1 MQNSNLIPFFQQQR
15 SIPLHQQELPPRFL
29 IRPHLQ
35 CSYCNYV
42 GHVRQTCWKLNPHL
56 KPTRQDYRSKA
67 KTATVQLVQEP
78 DFYGVVGQDH
88 HTTGR
93 AIPTASFASRGK
105 IGMALKVSNFV
116 GSDTWIIDSG
126 ASDHMTYDKTYF
138 TELSSPPVS
147 YVTNA
152 NGEAFP
158 VLGTGSIRIT
168 PTLQLHNV
176 LYVTDLSHHLISVP
190 QLNTESQCSIT
201 FYPMYVIFQ
210 DLLTRE
216 LIGRGYLRGRL
227 FHLDQTYAGEKPGA
241 QSRTAL
247 TSNSDKLSEVW
258 LWHRRLGHPSF
269 SLMKKY
275 MPTLFIGVNESVLR
289 CETCVLAKSHRAT
302 YPPSFSNKSVIP
314 FELIHSDVWGPS
326 REPTVS
332 GMRYFVL
339 FIDDCTRL
347 SWVAL
352 LRTKDEV
359 FPAFQ
364 TFRTLVQ
371 TQYNSTIRVLRSDN
385 GGEYVNHFFKDFFQT
400 HGIVHQTTCPQ
411 TPEQNGVSERK
422 NRHLLDMARAILFSA
437 HMPKYLWGDA
447 VQASSHLINRLP
459 SSVLQGKIP
468 FEVLASHVSLPSFHN
483 LPARVFGCVAFVHV
497 PKNQRSKLDA
507 RAIKCVFV
515 GYGGYQK
522 GYKCYHPPTRKYYVT
537 MDVTFFEDMSYFSSS
552 DTVLQGENS
561 YFEDLYHF
569 EGEELERGE
578 EVTQA
583 GDISASLVD
592 IPYPSNPEVVEAEA
606 PSIQAPVSITENES
620 EDTTVPSVVAPTPEP
635 QLPGIE
641 VHSSEV
647 CSPTDTNSSESNV
660 GQYVLPNRS
669 TRGQPPKRYEPTVHA
684 KSKYPVANYMST
696 RRLSKSY
703 ASFVNQI
710 SAVSVPNKVQD
721 ALGDPKW
728 RKAMEEEMEA
738 LQKNDTWQLVPP
750 PQDKKA
756 VGCRWVFTVKHNAD
770 GSVNRYKARLVAKGF
785 TQTYGIDYDETFAPV
800 AKMNTIRVLLSCAAN
815 LNWPLRQFDVKN
827 AFLYGELAEE
837 VYMSLPPGYVTASP
851 GDFVCKLRKS
861 LYGLKQS
868 PRAWFGRFT
877 QFMRK
882 FGYRQSHSD
891 HTLFL
896 KHQQGNVTALIIYV
910 DDMVITGNDTMEMDI
925 LQRQLASEFEMKD
938 LGELKYF
945 LGIEVAR
952 GREGI
957 YLCQRKYI
965 LDLLT
970 ETGMLDCKP
979 IDTPIEQNH
988 CLAEYPDQVS
998 TDRAR
1003 YQRLVGRLIYLAHTR
1018 PDVAYAVSVVSQ
1030 FMHNPSES
1038 HMDAVVRILRYL
1050 KSAPGRGVMFS
1061 KHNNILEVCGF
1072 TDADWAG
1079 NITDRRST
1087 SGYFTFV
1094 GGNLVTWKSKK
1105 QKVVARSSAE
1115 AEYRGM
1121 AHGVCELLWLR
1132 NLLHDLGFKLR
1143 STMQLYCD
1151 NRAAIDISQ
1160 NPVQHDRTKHVEVD
1174 RHFIKEK
1181 LDAKLVSF
1189 PFVPTEEQLADIL
1202 TKGISRNAFYDS
1214 LSKLGMVDVYAPT

>member
-1 MQNSNLIPFFQQQR
+1 M
-15 SIPLHQQELPPRFL
+15 
-29 IRPHLQ
+29 
-35 CSYCNYV
+35 
-42 GHVRQTCWKLNPHL
+42 
-56 KPTRQDYRSKA
+56 
-67 KTATVQLVQEP
+67 
-78 DFYGVVGQDH
+78 
-88 HTTGR
+88 
-93 AIPTASFASRGK
+93 
-105 IGMALKVSNFV
+105 
-116 GSDTWIIDSG
+116 
-126 ASDHMTYDKTYF
+126 
-138 TELSSPPVS
+138 
-147 YVTNA
+147 
-152 NGEAFP
+152 
-158 VLGTGSIRIT
+158 
-168 PTLQLHNV
+168 
-176 LYVTDLSHHLISVP
+176 
-190 QLNTESQCSIT
+190 
-201 FYPMYVIFQ
+201 

-216 LIGRGYLRGRL
+216 IVGRGYLRGRL

-241 QSRTAL
+241 QSRVAL
-247 TSNSDKLSEVW
+247 TSNSDKISEIW
-258 LWHRRLGHPSF
+258 LWHRCLGHPSF
-269 SLMKKY
+269 SLMKTT
-275 MPTLFIGVNESVLR
+275 MPTLFLGVNKSALR

-302 YPPSFSNKSVIP
+302 YSPRVSNKSSIP
-314 FELIHSDVWGPS
+314 FELIHSDVWEPS

-352 LRTKDEV
+352 LKTKDEV

-371 TQYNSTIRVLRSDN
+371 TQYHSTIKVLRSDN
-385 GGEYVNHFFKDFFQT
+385 GGEYVNHVFQEFFNT

-422 NRHLLDMARAILFSA
+422 NRHLLDMARALLFSA

-447 VQASSHLINRLP
+447 VYASSHLINRLP
-459 SSVLQGKIP
+459 ST
-468 FEVLASHVSLPSFHN
+468 
-483 LPARVFGCVAFVHV
+483 RVFGCVAFVHV

-507 RAIKCVFV
+507 RALKCVFV

-522 GYKCYHPPTRKYYVT
+522 GYKCFHPPTRKYYIT
-537 MDVTFFEDMSYFSSS
+537 MDVTFFEDMSYFTSS
-552 DTVLQGENS
+552 DTALQGENS
-561 YFEDLYHF
+561 FFEELYHG
-569 EGEELERGE
+569 EGEESEGGE
-578 EVTQA
+578 EA
-583 GDISASLVD
+583 GGILTDPIETISS
-592 IPYPSNPEVVEAEA
+592 PPEGEA
-606 PSIQAPVSITENES
+606 PNIQAPVSMAENDVTDTTPNIQAPVSMAENDV
-620 EDTTVPSVVAPTPEP
+620 EDTTVPPTITSTPDP
-635 QLPGIE
+635 QLPGTE
-641 VHSSEV
+641 DHSCEV
-647 CSPTDTNSSESNV
+647 CPPTITSSNESNV
-660 GQYVLPNRS
+660 GQYVLPNRT
-669 TRGQPPKRYEPTVHA
+669 TRGQSAKIYEPTLTA

-703 ASFVNQI
+703 ESFVNQI

-721 ALGDPKW
+721 ALGDPNW
-728 RKAMEEEMEA
+728 RKAMEEELEA
-738 LQKNDTWQLVPP
+738 LQKSNTWQLVPP
-750 PQDKKA
+750 PQGKKA

-770 GSVNRYKARLVAKGF
+770 GSVIRYKARLVAKGF

-800 AKMNTIRVLLSCAAN
+800 AKMTTIRVLLSIAAS

-827 AFLYGELAEE
+827 AFLHGELAEEE
-837 VYMSLPPGYVTASP
+837 VYMSLPPGYVVDSP
-851 GDFVCKLRKS
+851 GDFVCRLRKS

-868 PRAWFGRFT
+868 PHAWFGRFS

-882 FGYRQSHSD
+882 VGYRQNNSD

-896 KHQQGNVTALIIYV
+896 KHQQGKVTALIIYV
-910 DDMVITGNDTMEMDI
+910 DDMVITGNDTVEIDR

-957 YLCQRKYI
+957 YLCQRKYV

-970 ETGMLDCKP
+970 ETGLLDCRP
-979 IDTPIEQNH
+979 VDTPIEQNH
-988 CLAEYPDQVS
+988 CLAEYPDQVPA
-998 TDRAR
+998 DRAR

-1038 HMDAVVRILRYL
+1038 HMDAVMRILKYL
-1050 KSAPGRGVMFS
+1050 KSAPGRGVLFS
-1061 KHNNILEVCGF
+1061 KHSNILEVCGF

-1132 NLLHDLGFKLR
+1132 NLLRDLGFKLK

-1151 NRAAIDISQ
+1151 NKAAIDISQ

-1181 LDAKLVSF
+1181 LDAKIISF
-1189 PFVPTEEQLADIL
+1189 PFVPTEEQLADVL
-1202 TKGISRNAFYDS
+1202 TKGVSRKAFYDS
-1214 LSKLGMVDVYAPT
+1214 LSKLGMVDVYEPT

>member
-1 MQNSNLIPFFQQQR
+1 MS
-15 SIPLHQQELPPRFL
+15 
-29 IRPHLQ
+29 
-35 CSYCNYV
+35 
-42 GHVRQTCWKLNPHL
+42 
-56 KPTRQDYRSKA
+56 
-67 KTATVQLVQEP
+67 
-78 DFYGVVGQDH
+78 
-88 HTTGR
+88 
-93 AIPTASFASRGK
+93 
-105 IGMALKVSNFV
+105 LKVSNFV

-126 ASDHMTYDKTYF
+126 ASDHMTYDKSYF
-138 TELSSPPVS
+138 TDLSSPLVS

-158 VLGTGSIRIT
+158 VLGSGSVCIT
-168 PTLQLHNV
+168 PTLELHNV
-176 LYVTDLSHHLISVP
+176 LYVPDLSHHLISVP
-190 QLNTESQCSIT
+190 QLNAESKCSVT

-216 LIGRGYLRGRL
+216 IVGRGYLRGRL

-241 QSRTAL
+241 QSRVAL
-247 TSNSDKLSEVW
+247 TSNSDKISEIW

-269 SLMKKY
+269 SLMKTT
-275 MPTLFIGVNESVLR
+275 MPTLFIGVNESALR

-302 YPPSFSNKSVIP
+302 YSPRMSNKSVIP

-352 LRTKDEV
+352 LKTKDEV

-371 TQYNSTIRVLRSDN
+371 TQYHSTIKVLHSDN
-385 GGEYVNHFFKDFFQT
+385 GGEYVNHVFQKFFNT

-422 NRHLLDMARAILFSA
+422 NRHLLDMARALLFSA

-447 VQASSHLINRLP
+447 VYASSHLINRLP
-459 SSVLQGKIP
+459 SSVLQGKFHLRFLHLMSPYLHFII
-468 FEVLASHVSLPSFHN
+468 FQLVSLVVLLLSMFLRTRGLNWMPGHLSVCLLATEGIRKGTSAFIH
-483 LPARVFGCVAFVHV
+483 LPG
-497 PKNQRSKLDA
+497 ST
-507 RAIKCVFV
+507 I
-515 GYGGYQK
+515 Y
-522 GYKCYHPPTRKYYVT
+522 
-537 MDVTFFEDMSYFSSS
+537 SSS
-552 DTVLQGENS
+552 GGEFI
-561 YFEDLYHF
+561 FEELYHG
-569 EGEELERGE
+569 EGEESKGGE
-578 EVTQA
+578 EASGILTDPVET
-583 GDISASLVD
+583 ISSPL
-592 IPYPSNPEVVEAEA
+592 EAEA
-606 PSIQAPVSITENES
+606 PSIQAPVSMAENDVEDTTPNIQAPVS
-620 EDTTVPSVVAPTPEP
+620 MAENDVEDTTVPPTIASTPDP
-635 QLPGIE
+635 QLPGTE
-641 VHSSEV
+641 DHSFEV
-647 CSPTDTNSSESNV
+647 CPPTSTSSNESNV
-660 GQYVLPNRS
+660 GQYVLPNRT
-669 TRGQPPKRYEPTVHA
+669 TRGQSVKRYEPTLTA

-703 ASFVNQI
+703 ESFMNQI
-710 SAVSVPNKVQD
+710 STVSVPNKVQD

-728 RKAMEEEMEA
+728 RKAMEEEMEV
-738 LQKNDTWQLVPP
+738 LQKSNTWQLVPP
-750 PQDKKA
+750 PQGKKA

-800 AKMNTIRVLLSCAAN
+800 AKMNTIR
-815 LNWPLRQFDVKN
+815 
-827 AFLYGELAEE
+827 
-837 VYMSLPPGYVTASP
+837 
-851 GDFVCKLRKS
+851 
-861 LYGLKQS
+861 S
-868 PRAWFGRFT
+868 PRAWFGRFS

-882 FGYRQSHSD
+882 VGYRQSNSD

-896 KHQQGNVTALIIYV
+896 KHQQGKVTALIIYV
-910 DDMVITGNDTMEMDI
+910 DDMIITGNDTVEIDR
-925 LQRQLASEFEMKD
+925 LQRQLAFEFEMKD

-970 ETGMLDCKP
+970 ETSLLDCRP
-979 IDTPIEQNH
+979 VDTPIEQNH
-988 CLAEYPDQVS
+988 CLAEYPDQVP

-1003 YQRLVGRLIYLAHTR
+1003 YQRLVGRLIYLANTR
-1018 PDVAYAVSVVSQ
+1018 PDVAYAVSMVSQ

-1038 HMDAVVRILRYL
+1038 HMDAVMRILKYL
-1050 KSAPGRGVMFS
+1050 KSAPGRGVLFS
-1061 KHNNILEVCGF
+1061 KHNNILDVCGF

-1105 QKVVARSSAE
+1105 QKVVVRSSAE

-1132 NLLHDLGFKLR
+1132 NLLRDLGFKLK

-1151 NRAAIDISQ
+1151 NKVAIDS
-1160 NPVQHDRTKHVEVD
+1160 
-1174 RHFIKEK
+1174 
-1181 LDAKLVSF
+1181 
-1189 PFVPTEEQLADIL
+1189 
-1202 TKGISRNAFYDS
+1202 
-1214 LSKLGMVDVYAPT
+1214 